1 MNNAKKVRE
10 MERIYF
16 YESKDNEIN
25 KSELQDIS
33 KKYEALET
41 LCKDLIDSFDSMNDI
56 TIPINKIKHHLIH
69 K

>member
-25 KSELQDIS
+25 KNELLNIS
-33 KKYEALET
+33 KKYEDL
-41 LCKDLIDSFDSMNDI
+41 KDLCRDLVDSFDSANGI
-56 TIPINKIKHHLIH
+56 TDSINKIKHHLIH

>member
-1 MNNAKKVRE
+1 MNNAKKIRE

-25 KSELQDIS
+25 KNELQNTT
-33 KKYEALET
+33 KKYEELKS
-41 LCKDLIDSFDSMNDI
+41 LCRDLLDNFDSTSDI
-56 TIPINKIKHHLIH
+56 TESINKIKHHLIH